1 VWSPGR
7 CATPPRS
14 SPLPIDERFIR
25 DFSLYWGLLAFLASA
40 FGKRTFG
47 PSFDPGKLDRLSSG
61 LRRLY
66 RRELLRTPSTLLRLS
81 RVKQAYATMFLRH
94 EVVLSPVLAHVTPAI
109 GVLSPRQPFD
119 ELLDRLTRYVAFTPL
134 NNVAG
139 SPAIAADRGHGRRA
153 ADRRAALGRVR
164 RRADA
169 AGAGVRARAG
179 PALAAHPGLTAVLC
193 SA

>member
-1 VWSPGR
+1 
-7 CATPPRS
+7 
-14 SPLPIDERFIR
+14 
-25 DFSLYWGLLAFLASA
+25 LLAFLASA

-47 PSFDPGKLDRLSSG
+47 PSFDPGKLDGLSSG

-94 EVVLSPVLAHVTPAI
+94 EVVLSPV
-109 GVLSPRQPFD
+109 RRD
-119 ELLDRLTRYVAFTPL
+119 
-134 NNVAG
+134 
-139 SPAIAADRGHGRRA
+139 GRRA

-169 AGAGVRARAG
+169 VGAGVRTRTG
-179 PALAAHPGLTAVLC
+179 PALAAHPGLTAALC

>member
-1 VWSPGR
+1 MGHEVEPV
-7 CATPPRS
+7 A
-14 SPLPIDERFIR
+14 LPIDERFIR
-25 DFSLYWGLLAFLASA
+25 DFSLYWGLLVFLASA

-47 PSFDPGKLDRLSSG
+47 PSFDPGKLDGLSSG

-139 SPAIAADRGHGRRA
+139 SPAISLPTGATAGGLPIGVQLSAAYGDERTLLELAFALEQARPWRRIQ
-153 ADRRAALGRVR
+153 D
-164 RRADA
+164 
-169 AGAGVRARAG
+169 
-179 PALAAHPGLTAVLC
+179 
-193 SA
+193 

>member
-1 VWSPGR
+1 MGHEVEPV
-7 CATPPRS
+7 A
-14 SPLPIDERFIR
+14 LPIDERFIR

-47 PSFDPGKLDRLSSG
+47 PSFDPGKLDGLSSG

-94 EVVLSPVLAHVTPAI
+94 EVVLSPVLAHVTPTI

-139 SPAIAADRGHGRRA
+139 SPAISLPTGATAGGLPIGVQLSAAYGDERTLLELAFALEQARPWRRIQ
-153 ADRRAALGRVR
+153 D
-164 RRADA
+164 
-169 AGAGVRARAG
+169 
-179 PALAAHPGLTAVLC
+179 
-193 SA
+193 